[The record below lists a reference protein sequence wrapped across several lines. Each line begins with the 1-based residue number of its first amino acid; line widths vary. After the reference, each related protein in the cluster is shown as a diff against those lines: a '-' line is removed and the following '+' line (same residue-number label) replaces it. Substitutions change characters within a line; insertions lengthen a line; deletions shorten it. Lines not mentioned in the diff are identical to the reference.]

1 MNLKTIIFTLLVVIG
16 APLGLAQER
25 ATASGTIGS
34 RDSVEIRVFREDDLT
49 TRGQLSNAGSVSMPL
64 IGNVRLSGMSTDSAA
79 RLIEGKLRD
88 GYLVRPEVTVSITS
102 RVRKTVTVLGKV
114 QSPGVFR
121 LDPNRQLTLAE
132 AVGMAGGLQRIAN
145 SRKVT
150 LTRRN
155 ASEPMVINFKDIASG
170 KIKDIPLADGDI
182 INIPESLF

>member
-1 MNLKTIIFTLLVVIG
+1 MTFILLALLG
-16 APLGLAQER
+16 APLGFGQEA

-34 RDSVEIRVFREDDLT
+34 RDSVEVRVFREDDLT
-49 TRGQLSNAGSVSMPL
+49 TRAQLSESGTISMPL
-64 IGNVRLSGMSTDSAA
+64 IGNVRIAGMSTDSAA

-121 LDPNRQLTLAE
+121 LDPNRSLTLAE
-132 AVGMAGGLQRIAN
+132 AIGMAGGLQRIAN
-145 SRKVT
+145 SKKLT
-150 LTRRN
+150 LTRRG
-155 ASEPMVINFKDIASG
+155 ASEPMIINFKDIASG
-170 KIKDIPLADGDI
+170 RLKDIPLSDGDI